1 MTNNGFKI
9 LLDLDNVICNTASN
23 VLKWVQNE
31 YSLGV
36 GITTKDLH
44 TYNIEEIIPGLSFDM
59 LERIFINPKFWNSI
73 NAFQAAKDLSN
84 ILGKIGNVTICTD
97 RRWYKELL
105 IETKQWLNNNEIYY
119 DDLVICKGKE
129 KHEFASK
136 NNFSLALEDRSEN
149 VTLLSNICPV
159 ICMEWPYNRKEIS
172 SLENTTYPVHL
183 AKNYYEVLMLT
194 EDYYYDFFYEECYH
208 NFIKSGLETFRIEL
222 YKQ

>member
-1 MTNNGFKI
+1 MVNNRFKI

-23 VLKWVQNE
+23 ILEWVQKE

-36 GITTKDLH
+36 DINLEDLH
-44 TYNIEEIIPGLSFDM
+44 TYNVEEVIPGLSFDM
-59 LERIFINPKFWNSI
+59 LEKIFTNPKFWNSI
-73 NAFQAAKDLSN
+73 NAFQGAKDLSN

-105 IETKQWLNNNEIYY
+105 TETKQWLNNNEIYY

-136 NNFSLALEDRSEN
+136 NNFYLALEDRAEN
-149 VTLLSNICPV
+149 VTLLSNVCPV
-159 ICMEWPYNRKEIS
+159 ICMEWSYNKKEIL
-172 SLENTTYPVHL
+172 SLENTIYPVHL
-183 AKNYYEVLMLT
+183 AKNYYEALMLT
-194 EDYYYDFFYEECYH
+194 ENYYYDFLYQEFYH
-208 NFIKSGLETFRIEL
+208 NFLKAKLEIFRIEL